1 MEYDVIVVGGGA
13 AGLMA
18 AVVAAGRGK
27 RVLLLEKMDQCGRKL
42 RITGKG
48 RCNLTNTN
56 PLRDTLPHIGSST
69 AGTTKKPGQ
78 TGGVWLRNAYGRFFN
93 QELMDFF
100 ESRGVELTVERGNR
114 VYPASGKALDI
125 FLALIGELE
134 QNPNVTIR
142 KNATVKSVGTR
153 RAMSEANYSTTAD
166 AARHVPTE
174 VTCVILQGG
183 ERIPC
188 RHIILATGGLSY
200 PTTGSTGAGHRMASE
215 LGHTVIETVP
225 SLVALRCEEQIP
237 EELVGFQLKNVQLS
251 LFSSSPK
258 LGEGDRREA
267 VVEECVFRSGIG
279 EMTFTEDGLG
289 GPIVLS
295 ASRIASRPLHGGQPL
310 TARLD
315 LKPGLTH
322 EQLDRRLQA
331 DLNANGTRIFNDA
344 LRLWLPAELIPLA
357 LKQLHIE
364 YYKRLHQIT
373 GEERRRLRDWLKGA
387 TFTLTGTRDWNEA
400 IVTQGGVSLSEVN
413 PKTMES
419 RLVSGLY
426 IIGEL
431 LDLDADTGGY
441 NLQIAFSTAH
451 AAAEAL

>member
-1 MEYDVIVVGGGA
+1 MDYDVIVVGGGA

-18 AVVAAGRGK
+18 ACTAAERGK
-27 RVLLLEKMDQCGRKL
+27 HVLLLEKMDQAGRKL

-69 AGTTKKPGQ
+69 ADATNKPGQ
-78 TGGVWLRNAYGRFFN
+78 TGGVWLRNAYGRFFAP
-93 QELMDFF
+93 ELMEWF
-100 ESRGVELTVERGNR
+100 EQRGVELTVERGNR

-142 KNATVKSVGTR
+142 KNTTVKSIETFEGQ
-153 RAMSEANYSTTAD
+153 ATA
-166 AARHVPTE
+166 
-174 VTCVILQGG
+174 VILEKG

-188 RHIILATGGLSY
+188 RHIVLATGGLSY
-200 PTTGSTGAGHRMASE
+200 PTTGSTGAGYRMTQE
-215 LGHTVIETVP
+215 LGHAVVEPVP
-225 SLVALRCEEQIP
+225 SLVALKCEEMIP
-237 EELVGFQLKNVQLS
+237 EEMVGFQLKNV
-251 LFSSSPK
+251 K
-258 LGEGDRREA
+258 LTVKGKE
-267 VVEECVFRSGIG
+267 FFG
-279 EMTFTEDGLG
+279 EMTFVKDGLA

-295 ASRIASRPLHGGQPL
+295 ASRIASRPLHRGETL
-310 TARLD
+310 TASLD
-315 LKPGLTH
+315 LKPALSP
-322 EQLDRRLQA
+322 EQLDRRLLS
-331 DLNANGTRIFNDA
+331 DIDTNGTRVFNDA

-373 GEERRRLRDWLKGA
+373 GEERRRLRDWLKGIK
-387 TFTLTGTRDWNEA
+387 FTLKGTHDWNEA
-400 IVTQGGVSLSEVN
+400 IVTQGGVSLAEVN

-419 RLVSGLY
+419 RLVKGLY
-426 IIGEL
+426 IVGEL

-441 NLQIAFSTAH
+441 NLQIAFSTGH
-451 AAAEAL
+451 AAGEAI

>member
-1 MEYDVIVVGGGA
+1 MTNYDVVIVGGGA

-18 AVVAAGRGK
+18 ACTAAERD
-27 RVLLLEKMDQCGRKL
+27 RTVLLLEKMDQAGRKL

-56 PLRDTLPHIGSST
+56 SLRDTLPHIGSD
-69 AGTTKKPGQ
+69 ARF
-78 TGGVWLRNAYGRFFN
+78 LRNAYGRFFN
-93 QELMDFF
+93 QELMEWF

-134 QNPNVTIR
+134 RNPNVTIR
-142 KNATVKSVGTR
+142 KNTTVKSIEVFKDTKDLTDLKDPKDSLPQ
-153 RAMSEANYSTTAD
+153 ATA
-166 AARHVPTE
+166 
-174 VTCVILQGG
+174 VILERG

-200 PTTGSTGAGHRMASE
+200 PTTGSTGAGYRMARE
-215 LGHTVIETVP
+215 LGHTVVEPVP
-225 SLVALRCEEQIP
+225 SLVALKCEEKIP
-237 EELVGFQLKNVQLS
+237 EELVGFQLKNVQLTVGNKS
-251 LFSSSPK
+251 F
-258 LGEGDRREA
+258 
-267 VVEECVFRSGIG
+267 FG
-279 EMTFTEDGLG
+279 EMTFVQDGLA

-295 ASRIASRPLHGGQPL
+295 ASRIVSRSLHSEQAPL
-310 TARLD
+310 TATLD
-315 LKPGLTH
+315 LKPALSL
-322 EQLDRRLQA
+322 EQLDKRLQA
-331 DLNANGTRIFNDA
+331 DINSNGTRVFNDA

-357 LKQLHIE
+357 LPQLHIE

-373 GEERRRLRDWLKGA
+373 GEERRRLRDWLKGVR
-387 TFTLTGTRDWNEA
+387 FTITGTHDWNEA

-419 RLVSGLY
+419 RLVKGLY
-426 IIGEL
+426 IAGEL

-441 NLQIAFSTAH
+441 NLQIAFSTGH
-451 AAAEAL
+451 AAGEAV

>member
-1 MEYDVIVVGGGA
+1 MDYDVIVVGGGA

-18 AVVAAGRGK
+18 ACTAAERGK
-27 RVLLLEKMDQCGRKL
+27 HVLLLEKMDQAGRKL

-69 AGTTKKPGQ
+69 AGATNKPGQ
-78 TGGVWLRNAYGRFFN
+78 TGGVWLRNAYGRFFAP
-93 QELMDFF
+93 ELMEWF
-100 ESRGVELTVERGNR
+100 EQRGVELTVERGNR

-142 KNATVKSVGTR
+142 KNTTVKSIETFEGQ
-153 RAMSEANYSTTAD
+153 ATA
-166 AARHVPTE
+166 
-174 VTCVILQGG
+174 VILEKG

-200 PTTGSTGAGHRMASE
+200 PTTGSTGAGYRMAQE
-215 LGHTVIETVP
+215 LGHAVVEPVP
-225 SLVALRCEEQIP
+225 SLVALKCEEMIP
-237 EELVGFQLKNVQLS
+237 EEMVGFQLKNV
-251 LFSSSPK
+251 K
-258 LGEGDRREA
+258 LTVEGKE
-267 VVEECVFRSGIG
+267 FFG
-279 EMTFTEDGLG
+279 EMTFVKDGLT

-295 ASRIASRPLHGGQPL
+295 ASRIASRPLHCGETL
-310 TARLD
+310 TASLD
-315 LKPGLTH
+315 LKPALSP
-322 EQLDRRLQA
+322 EQLDRRLLS
-331 DLNANGTRIFNDA
+331 DIDTNGTRVFNDA

-373 GEERRRLRDWLKGA
+373 GEERRRLRDWLKGIK
-387 TFTLTGTRDWNEA
+387 FTLKGTHDWNEA
-400 IVTQGGVSLSEVN
+400 VVTQGGVSLAEVN

-419 RLVSGLY
+419 RLVKGLY
-426 IIGEL
+426 IVGEL

-441 NLQIAFSTAH
+441 NLQIAFSTGH
-451 AAAEAL
+451 AAGEAI

>member
-1 MEYDVIVVGGGA
+1 MDYDVIVVGGGA

-18 AVVAAGRGK
+18 ACTAAERGK
-27 RVLLLEKMDQCGRKL
+27 HVLLLEKMDQAGRKL

-69 AGTTKKPGQ
+69 AGSTNKPGQ
-78 TGGVWLRNAYGRFFN
+78 TGGVWLRNAYGRFFAP
-93 QELMDFF
+93 ELMEWF
-100 ESRGVELTVERGNR
+100 EQRGVELTVERGNR

-134 QNPNVTIR
+134 QNSNVTIR
-142 KNATVKSVGTR
+142 KNTTVKSIETFEGQ
-153 RAMSEANYSTTAD
+153 ATA
-166 AARHVPTE
+166 
-174 VTCVILQGG
+174 VILEKG

-200 PTTGSTGAGHRMASE
+200 PTTGSTGAGYRMAQE
-215 LGHTVIETVP
+215 LGHAVIEPVP
-225 SLVALRCEEQIP
+225 SLVALKCEEMIP
-237 EELVGFQLKNVQLS
+237 EEMVGFQLKNV
-251 LFSSSPK
+251 K
-258 LGEGDRREA
+258 LTVEGKD
-267 VVEECVFRSGIG
+267 FFG
-279 EMTFTEDGLG
+279 EMTFVKDGLA

-295 ASRIASRPLHGGQPL
+295 ASRIASRCLHRGETL
-310 TARLD
+310 TASLD
-315 LKPGLTH
+315 LKPALSP
-322 EQLDRRLQA
+322 EQLDRRLLS
-331 DLNANGTRIFNDA
+331 DIDTNGTRVFNDA

-373 GEERRRLRDWLKGA
+373 GEERRRLRDWLKGIK
-387 TFTLTGTRDWNEA
+387 FTLKGTHDWNEA
-400 IVTQGGVSLSEVN
+400 VVTQGGVSLAEVN

-419 RLVSGLY
+419 RLVKGLY
-426 IIGEL
+426 IVGEL

-441 NLQIAFSTAH
+441 NLQIAFSTGH
-451 AAAEAL
+451 AAGEAI

>member
-13 AGLMA
+13 SGLMA
-18 AVVAAGRGK
+18 AVTAAGRGK
-27 RVLLLEKMDQCGRKL
+27 RVLLLEKMDQAGRKL

-48 RCNLTNTN
+48 RCNLTNTS
-56 PLRDTLPHIGSST
+56 PLRDTLPHIGSD
-69 AGTTKKPGQ
+69 ARF
-78 TGGVWLRNAYGRFFN
+78 LRNAYGRFFN
-93 QELMDFF
+93 QQLMDFF
-100 ESRGVELTVERGNR
+100 EQRGVELTVERGNR

-142 KNATVKSVGTR
+142 KNTTVKSIETFEGQ
-153 RAMSEANYSTTAD
+153 ATA
-166 AARHVPTE
+166 
-174 VTCVILQGG
+174 VILERG
-183 ERIPC
+183 ERIAC

-200 PTTGSTGAGHRMASE
+200 PTTGSTGAGYRICRE
-215 LGHTVIETVP
+215 LGHTIVETVP
-225 SLVALRCEEQIP
+225 SLVALKCQEKIP

-251 LFSSSPK
+251 ILSNSSPN

-267 VVEECVFRSGIG
+267 VVEGCVFHSSIG
-279 EMTFTEDGLG
+279 EMTFANDGLA

-295 ASRIASRPLHGGQPL
+295 ASRIASRALHAGETL
-310 TARLD
+310 TALLD
-315 LKPGLTH
+315 LKPALTH
-322 EQLDRRLQA
+322 EQLDKRLLS
-331 DLNANGTRIFNDA
+331 DINANGTRVFNDA

-357 LKQLHIE
+357 LPQLHIE

-373 GEERRRLRDWLKGA
+373 GEERRRLRDWLKGVR
-387 TFTLTGTRDWNEA
+387 FTLIGTHDWNEA
-400 IVTQGGVSLSEVN
+400 VVTQGGVSLAEVN

-426 IIGEL
+426 IVGEL

-451 AAAEAL
+451 AAGEAV

>member
-1 MEYDVIVVGGGA
+1 MDYDVIVVGGGA

-18 AVVAAGRGK
+18 ACTAAERGK
-27 RVLLLEKMDQCGRKL
+27 HVLLLEKMDQAGRKL

-69 AGTTKKPGQ
+69 AGATNKPGQ
-78 TGGVWLRNAYGRFFN
+78 TGGVWLRNAYGRFFAP
-93 QELMDFF
+93 ELMEWF
-100 ESRGVELTVERGNR
+100 EQRGVELTVERGNR

-142 KNATVKSVGTR
+142 KNTTVKSIETFEGQ
-153 RAMSEANYSTTAD
+153 ATA
-166 AARHVPTE
+166 
-174 VTCVILQGG
+174 VILEKG

-188 RHIILATGGLSY
+188 RHIVLATGGLSY
-200 PTTGSTGAGHRMASE
+200 PTTGSTGAGYRMAQE
-215 LGHTVIETVP
+215 LGHAVIEPIP
-225 SLVALRCEEQIP
+225 SLVALKCEEMIP
-237 EELVGFQLKNVQLS
+237 EEMVGFQLKNV
-251 LFSSSPK
+251 K
-258 LGEGDRREA
+258 LTVEGKE
-267 VVEECVFRSGIG
+267 FFG
-279 EMTFTEDGLG
+279 EMTFVKDGLA

-295 ASRIASRPLHGGQPL
+295 ASRIASRPLHRGETL
-310 TARLD
+310 TASLD
-315 LKPGLTH
+315 LKPALSP
-322 EQLDRRLQA
+322 EQLDRRLLS
-331 DLNANGTRIFNDA
+331 DIDTNGTRVFNDA

-373 GEERRRLRDWLKGA
+373 GEERRRLRDWLKGIK
-387 TFTLTGTRDWNEA
+387 FTLKGTHDWNEA
-400 IVTQGGVSLSEVN
+400 IVTQGGVSLAEVN

-419 RLVSGLY
+419 RLVKGLY
-426 IIGEL
+426 IVGEL

-441 NLQIAFSTAH
+441 NLQIAFSTGH
-451 AAAEAL
+451 AAGEAI

>member
-1 MEYDVIVVGGGA
+1 MDYDVIVVGGGA

-18 AVVAAGRGK
+18 ACTAAERGK
-27 RVLLLEKMDQCGRKL
+27 HVLLLEKMDQAGRKL

-69 AGTTKKPGQ
+69 AGATNKPGQ
-78 TGGVWLRNAYGRFFN
+78 TGGVWLRNAYGRFFAP
-93 QELMDFF
+93 ELMEWF
-100 ESRGVELTVERGNR
+100 EQRGVELTVERGNR

-142 KNATVKSVGTR
+142 KNTTVKSIETFEGQ
-153 RAMSEANYSTTAD
+153 ATA
-166 AARHVPTE
+166 
-174 VTCVILQGG
+174 VILEKG

-188 RHIILATGGLSY
+188 RHIVLATGGLSY
-200 PTTGSTGAGHRMASE
+200 PTTGSTGAGYRMAQE
-215 LGHTVIETVP
+215 LGHAVIEPIP
-225 SLVALRCEEQIP
+225 SLVALKCEEMIP
-237 EELVGFQLKNVQLS
+237 EEMVGFQLKNV
-251 LFSSSPK
+251 K
-258 LGEGDRREA
+258 LTVEGKE
-267 VVEECVFRSGIG
+267 FFG
-279 EMTFTEDGLG
+279 EMTFVKDGLA

-295 ASRIASRPLHGGQPL
+295 ASRIASRCLHRGETL
-310 TARLD
+310 TASLD
-315 LKPGLTH
+315 LKPALSP
-322 EQLDRRLQA
+322 EQLDRRLLS
-331 DLNANGTRIFNDA
+331 DIDTNGTRVFNDA

-373 GEERRRLRDWLKGA
+373 GEERRRLRDWLKGIK
-387 TFTLTGTRDWNEA
+387 FTLKGTHDWNEA
-400 IVTQGGVSLSEVN
+400 VVTQGGVSLAEVN

-419 RLVSGLY
+419 RLVKGLY
-426 IIGEL
+426 IVGEL

-441 NLQIAFSTAH
+441 NLQIAFSTGH
-451 AAAEAL
+451 AAGEAI

>member
-1 MEYDVIVVGGGA
+1 MDYDVIVVGGGA

-18 AVVAAGRGK
+18 ACTAAERGK
-27 RVLLLEKMDQCGRKL
+27 HVLLLEKMDQAGRKL

-69 AGTTKKPGQ
+69 AGATNKPGQ
-78 TGGVWLRNAYGRFFN
+78 TGGVWLRNAYGRFFAP
-93 QELMDFF
+93 ELMEWF
-100 ESRGVELTVERGNR
+100 EQRGVELTVERGNR

-142 KNATVKSVGTR
+142 KNTTVKSIETFEGQ
-153 RAMSEANYSTTAD
+153 ATA
-166 AARHVPTE
+166 
-174 VTCVILQGG
+174 VILEKG

-200 PTTGSTGAGHRMASE
+200 PTTGSTGAGYRMAQE
-215 LGHTVIETVP
+215 LGHAVVEPVP
-225 SLVALRCEEQIP
+225 SLVALKCEEMIP
-237 EELVGFQLKNVQLS
+237 EEMVGFQLKNV
-251 LFSSSPK
+251 K
-258 LGEGDRREA
+258 LTVEGKE
-267 VVEECVFRSGIG
+267 FFG
-279 EMTFTEDGLG
+279 EMTFVKDGLA

-295 ASRIASRPLHGGQPL
+295 ASRIASRPLHCGETL
-310 TARLD
+310 TASLD
-315 LKPGLTH
+315 LKPALSP
-322 EQLDRRLQA
+322 EQLDRRLLS
-331 DLNANGTRIFNDA
+331 DIDTNGTRVFNDA

-373 GEERRRLRDWLKGA
+373 GEERRRLRDWLKGIK
-387 TFTLTGTRDWNEA
+387 FTLKGTHDWNEA
-400 IVTQGGVSLSEVN
+400 VVTQGGVSLAEVN

-419 RLVSGLY
+419 RLVKGLY
-426 IIGEL
+426 IVGEL

-441 NLQIAFSTAH
+441 NLQIAFSTGH
-451 AAAEAL
+451 AAGEAI